1 MFKPLMLGTLLTGF
15 TLVSASLVMADGNTT
30 LKVTDAWTTPALTKN
45 GSLAVYM
52 HVENTNEMPV
62 SIIGAETGEA
72 EHSMIHQTSTDK
84 DGTSHMEHLMQLDI
98 PANSSVDFKP
108 GSTHVMLMGLKK
120 QFKKGD
126 SFPLTLEVEK
136 GEPVQVQV
144 EVRAL
149 EAKNQ

>member
-1 MFKPLMLGTLLTGF
+1 MLKPLMLGALLTGF
-15 TLVSASLVMADGNTT
+15 TLISASLVMADGNTT
-30 LKVTDAWTTPALTKN
+30 LKITDVWTTPALTKN
-45 GSLAVYM
+45 ANLAVYM
-52 HVENTNEMPV
+52 HIENTHEMPV
-62 SIIGAETGEA
+62 SIIGAETADA

-98 PANSSVDFKP
+98 PAHGSVDFKP

-120 QFKKGD
+120 QFKQGD
-126 SFPLTLEVEK
+126 SFPLTLEVAK

-149 EAKNQ
+149 TSKSE